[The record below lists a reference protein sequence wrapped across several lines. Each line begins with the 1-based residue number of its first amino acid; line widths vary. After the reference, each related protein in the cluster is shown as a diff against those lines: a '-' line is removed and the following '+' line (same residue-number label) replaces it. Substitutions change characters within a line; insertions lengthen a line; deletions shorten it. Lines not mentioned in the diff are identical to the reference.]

1 MLKVLIVLAIK
12 YKGSKIVLR
21 TKGSCTQGRSH
32 DLISGGKMQQEGRRV
47 SFLQRAT
54 AINSNY

>member
-1 MLKVLIVLAIK
+1 MLTVLIVLAIK

-21 TKGSCTQGRSH
+21 TKVSRTQGRSH
-32 DLISGGKMQQEGRRV
+32 DLISGGKMQQGRRV

-54 AINSNY
+54 SGNY